1 MTWTT
6 PLRYKPS
13 HDLAIYEVGTVK
25 PHNSRAK
32 RPIIMLH
39 GVGLCAQAWQG
50 LTHALP
56 ADRAIIAIDLPG
68 HGRSA
73 PITNSPAR
81 LRDYSDRITEYL
93 QSLPNSV
100 HLIGHSMGA
109 SIALDIAARSSET
122 VQSVTALNAI
132 YRRTIQA
139 AKSVQKRAKALK
151 GIDQDA
157 LNTDGTIERWFGK
170 DPQGEALK
178 AAQACRQWIYD
189 TDISQYQQAYG
200 IFAHYDGPT
209 DAALSAL
216 IQPALFITGADEP
229 NSTPQMSQNMAA
241 LTPYGHAQI
250 ITGAAHMLPMT
261 HAEQAATY
269 ILHHINQ
276 ADTQTLSTQPQSTQW
291 SSTKPTKKS
300 SQDRK
305 ICKWFRSRGRWCRSK
320 AIRAMH
326 RNFGTPAPR
335 MKKSTLVI
343 SAYRWHRRVRSG
355 FRM

>member
-13 HDLAIYEVGTVK
+13 HDLAIYEIGAVK
-25 PHNSRAK
+25 PHDSRAK
-32 RPIIMLH
+32 RPIVMLH

-50 LTHALP
+50 LAHTFP
-56 ADRAIIAIDLPG
+56 EDRAMIAIDLPG

-73 PITNSPAR
+73 PVIASPAR
-81 LRDYSDRITEYL
+81 LRDYSDRIAEYL

-109 SIALDIAARSSET
+109 SIALDIAARSSKT

-157 LNTDGTIERWFGK
+157 LNTDVTIERWFGN

-178 AAQACRQWIYD
+178 AAQACSQWIYD
-189 TDISQYQQAYG
+189 TDIRQYQQAYN
-200 IFAHYDGPT
+200 IFAHYDGPS

-216 IQPALFITGADEP
+216 IQPVLFITGADEP
-229 NSTPQMSQNMAA
+229 NSTPQMSHNMAA
-241 LTPYGHAQI
+241 ITPHGHAEI
-250 ITGAAHMLPMT
+250 IKGAAHMLPMT
-261 HAEQAATY
+261 HADQAAAY

-276 ADTQTLSTQPQSTQW
+276 ADTQTPSPQTQSTQLQ
-291 SSTKPTKKS
+291 SP
-300 SQDRK
+300 QR
-305 ICKWFRSRGRWCRSK
+305 INAASK
-320 AIRAMH
+320 
-326 RNFGTPAPR
+326 
-335 MKKSTLVI
+335 
-343 SAYRWHRRVRSG
+343 YSG
-355 FRM
+355 AE